1 MSKFAFRPITPLLFF
16 LFSLGALAQT
26 DPLDAADR
34 RLFADGLSSRRLYAR
49 AAAEYEA
56 LLKDFPQIDGRD
68 VVLFR
73 WGEALRETKRTEE
86 ADAVFT
92 RLVAEC
98 PDSPYRVRGLFNRGA
113 LALSANRFGDAAGF
127 FDGVLKTNPEPA
139 VREDALYYLGESL
152 SKDNRGAEAIP
163 HFEAF
168 LKEFPSSEY
177 APYAKVSL
185 ALALERRA
193 GDAKNADSEK
203 ARALFREAASA
214 SDPAVAAEALYL
226 RGQCDFARGDYA
238 ASAEAFAELRKRFPQ
253 SPRAAEAASRAAW
266 ASERSDKPA
275 ETLALAEAA
284 LADPA
289 VPHRDEWLYL
299 QGRALFQ
306 LGRFEDSAK
315 AMMTIINDFDA
326 SEYTVSAAYASAL
339 AYERAKHY
347 QEALPFLGVIPADD
361 PLRPRILRLAA
372 SCAEALGDRAALET
386 DCYKELCERF
396 PDDPDAADSLYRY
409 ARCLQAAK
417 RWSDA
422 AARYAEYAKRF
433 PAGPQAAAARYAG
446 GVCHKAAGKTDDA
459 LAAWGALVRD
469 YPQDALAPDACYLK
483 AVEEFR
489 LERQDAALA
498 DFDALLAFGDRVP
511 AQRRT
516 DAHFWRG
523 CLLAQLG
530 RHAEAL
536 EALRTAEKASTQDA
550 QTDEIRYQLWYVLQK
565 LERLDEAADVLSK
578 LLDRPTLASRI
589 QPKQVAWAI
598 EHQYHRGRMDEA
610 RQAARFLAKSS
621 EEPEWKQTAWGWTG
635 RIEAARGDPAAA
647 EAAYRAAADIPTTTR
662 YAAEAFLRVGEF
674 RLAAKDYEAAEK
686 RFERAIELA
695 QPKDLAE
702 VRIHATVGL
711 ARAWRELGRKE
722 DAARQFL
729 GVCMVYQDPVL
740 IPQVIQ
746 EAVPLLRELGRNDE
760 ADVLLQDLHEVY
772 GK

>member
-1 MSKFAFRPITPLLFF
+1 MSNLSLRPVASLF
-16 LFSLGALAQT
+16 LVLSALGAAGQT
-26 DPLDAADR
+26 DPLDASDR

-56 LLKDFPQIDGRD
+56 LLRDFPQIDERD

-73 WGEALRETKRTEE
+73 WGEALRETKRADE
-86 ADAVFT
+86 ADAVFA

-113 LALSANRFGDAAGF
+113 LALAASRFADAAGF
-127 FDGVLKTNPEPA
+127 FDAVLQTNPDA
-139 VREDALYYLGESL
+139 AIREDALYYLGESL
-152 SKDNRGAEAIP
+152 SKDNRGNDAIP
-163 HFEAF
+163 RFEAF
-168 LKEFPSSEY
+168 LQEFPESEY
-177 APYAKVSL
+177 ALYAKVSL

-193 GDAKNADSEK
+193 GEAKGPDYER
-203 ARALFREAASA
+203 ARALFREAAA
-214 SDPAVAAEALYL
+214 APDAAVAAEALYL

-238 ASAEAFAELRKRFPQ
+238 ASAEAFAELRQRFPQ

-275 ETLALAEAA
+275 ETLALADAA
-284 LADPA
+284 LADAA
-289 VPHRDEWLYL
+289 VAHRDEWLYL
-299 QGRALFQ
+299 KGRALFQ
-306 LGRFEDSAK
+306 LGRFEESAA
-315 AMMTIINDFDA
+315 AMMSIINDFGS

-339 AYERAKHY
+339 AYERAKRY
-347 QEALPFLGVIPADD
+347 RDALPFLGVIPDND
-361 PLRPRILRLAA
+361 PLRPRVLRLTA
-372 SCAEALGDRAALET
+372 SCAEALGDQAALES
-386 DCYKELCERF
+386 DCYRELCEKF
-396 PDDPDAADSLYRY
+396 PDDSDAADSLYRY
-409 ARCLQAAK
+409 ARCLQGAR
-417 RWSDA
+417 RWPEA
-422 AARYAEYAKRF
+422 AARYAEYARRF
-433 PAGPQAAAARYAG
+433 PTGPQAASARYAE
-446 GVCHKAAGKTDDA
+446 GVCHKAAGKTDEA

-469 YPQDALAPDACYLK
+469 APQDALAPDACYLK

-489 LERQDAALA
+489 LERRDAALA

-516 DAHFWRG
+516 DALFWRG
-523 CLLAQLG
+523 CLLAQLD

-536 EALRTAEKASTQDA
+536 ESLRAAEAASTQEA

-565 LERLDEAADVLSK
+565 LGRLDEAADVLAT
-578 LLDRPTLASRI
+578 LLDRPAIASRI

-598 EHQYHRGRMDEA
+598 EHQYHRGKLDEA

-621 EEPEWKQTAWGWTG
+621 DEPDWRQTAWGWTG

-647 EAAYRAAADIPTTTR
+647 EAAYRAAADLPAATR
-662 YAAEAFLRVGEF
+662 YAAEAFLRVGEY
-674 RLAAKDYEAAEK
+674 RLAAKDYGAAEK

-695 QPKDLAE
+695 QPRDLAE
-702 VRIHATVGL
+702 VRVHATVGL
-711 ARAWRELGRKE
+711 ARAWLALGRKE

-740 IPQVIQ
+740 IPQVIT
-746 EAVPLLRELGRNDE
+746 EAVPLLRELGRDDE
-760 ADVLLQDLHEVY
+760 AEALLQDLREVY